1 MTKLLT
7 NHTAERYACYW
18 KVCPK
23 GRLQFSVW
31 TQIGYWTLMDSDL
44 TCSEIHTVLTTSCLF
59 HMSSKI
65 LDFRC
70 WIDENA
76 KGEPFKHITN
86 LEIVHLEYS
95 ALCQQEYT
103 KYCCNHY
110 SACERKSL
118 CECSKGTTLIPIA
131 DSFKSWSIEWFLMNE
146 YSLSHLSS
154 DEIERK
160 TCTTCKTQNC
170 LLCLKHCC

>member
-1 MTKLLT
+1 MLLKSMP
-7 NHTAERYACYW
+7 ERQT
-18 KVCPK
+18 PI
-23 GRLQFSVW
+23 FNVW

-70 WIDENA
+70 WIDENV
-76 KGEPFKHITN
+76 KREPFKHITN
-86 LEIVHLEYS
+86 LEIVHLNILLS
-95 ALCQQEYT
+95 ANRNIQSIVAIIIV
-103 KYCCNHY
+103 HV
-110 SACERKSL
+110 RKSL

-131 DSFKSWSIEWFLMNE
+131 DSFKSWSIKWFLMNE

-154 DEIERK
+154 AEIERK
-160 TCTTCKTQNC
+160 TCTTCKMQNC
-170 LLCLKHCC
+170 LLCLRHYC